1 MKRLWHIALLALLAA
16 VAPCRADAEDLLGSK
31 EKFFTPR
38 LGDRVPLD
46 LTFKD
51 DTGKTVRLGDYG
63 KTRPLILVLAY
74 YRCPM
79 LCTLVLNDLV
89 SGLRGVP
96 FTAGNEFEVVVV
108 SFDAREK
115 PELAAAKKASYLEEY
130 ERPGAEKGWHFLTG
144 EQPEI
149 DRLMQAVGFRAI
161 WDEKGQQFAHARGI
175 MILTSDWMV
184 TRYFLDGSYPPRDL
198 RMALVEASEGK
209 VGSPM
214 DRILLMCFNYNPVT
228 ARYSITILNIVRV
241 GGAMVVALVLSFWA
255 LTWYRGRTRRVALA
269 AGGQTTA
276 AADAEANG
284 ETTRILPS

>member
-228 ARYSITILNIVRV
+228 ARYSITILNIVRA